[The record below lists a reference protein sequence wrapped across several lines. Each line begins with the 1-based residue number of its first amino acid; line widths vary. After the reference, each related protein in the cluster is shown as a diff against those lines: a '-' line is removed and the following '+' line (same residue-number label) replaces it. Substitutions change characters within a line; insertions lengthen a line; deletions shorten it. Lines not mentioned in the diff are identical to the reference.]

1 MSPDRARIYAWALYD
16 WANSA
21 FATTVMAGF
30 FPVFFKQY
38 WSAGHDVTES
48 TFWLGVAN
56 SGSSLIVVLFAPL
69 LGAIADRGGA
79 RKRFLGAFALLGIV
93 PTAGLWFVSQGDWT
107 TASALYVL
115 ATVGFA
121 GSLIFYDAL
130 LLDVANDSN
139 FDAVS
144 ALGFALGYLGGGL
157 LFALNVAMT
166 LAPGVFG
173 LADAAEAVRW
183 SFVTVAVWW
192 LVFSVP
198 LFMLVRERKAHVER
212 GAVRAGLRQ
221 LLATV
226 RQVRALRPVAVFLVA
241 YWCYID
247 GVDTIIRM
255 AVDYGLALGFS
266 SDSLIVALLL
276 VQFVGF
282 PAALVFGRLGARHG
296 PKRGIYVALIVYTGV
311 VIWATQM
318 QSEWEFYLLALVI
331 GLVQGGVQS
340 LSRSLYA
347 RLIPPAQS
355 AEFFGFF
362 NIMGKFAA
370 ILGPFLVGWTSL
382 ATGNPRLSLLTLLV
396 LFGLGAFF
404 LREVPMPHETP
415 RRSGEAG

>member
-1 MSPDRARIYAWALYD
+1 MPSARTRIIAWALYD

-21 FATTVMAGF
+21 FSTTVMAGF
-30 FPVFFKQY
+30 FPVFFKQF
-38 WSAGHDVTES
+38 WSAGSEVTES

-56 SGSSLIVVLFAPL
+56 SSSSIIIVLFAPL

-79 RKRFLGAFALLGIV
+79 RKRFLGLFAVMGML
-93 PTAGLWFVSQGDWT
+93 PTAGLYFVGQGEWQV
-107 TASALYVL
+107 ASALYVL

-130 LLDVANDSN
+130 LLEVAHENNLDS
-139 FDAVS
+139 VS
-144 ALGFALGYLGGGL
+144 AVGFAMGYLGGGI

-166 LAPGVFG
+166 LAPATFG
-173 LADAAEAVRW
+173 LADATEAVRW
-183 SFVTVAVWW
+183 SFITVAVWW
-192 LVFSVP
+192 LVFSIP
-198 LFMLVRERKAHVER
+198 LFLLVREREAHMGKEV
-212 GAVRAGLRQ
+212 VRAGLRQ
-221 LLATV
+221 LLETF
-226 RQVRALRPVAVFLVA
+226 RQVRALQPVAFFLLA
-241 YWCYID
+241 YWFYID

-255 AVDYGLALGFS
+255 AVDYGLALGFAS
-266 SDSLIVALLL
+266 ESLIVALLL

-282 PAALVFGRLGARHG
+282 PAALAFGYLGTLYG
-296 PKRGIYVALIVYTGV
+296 PKRGIYIALGVYTGV

-318 QSEWEFYLLALVI
+318 QSEWEFYMLAITI

-347 RLIPPAQS
+347 RLIPPGQS

-370 ILGPFLVGWTSL
+370 ILGPLLVGWTSL

-396 LFGLGAFF
+396 LFGLGVVC
-404 LREVPMPHETP
+404 LRMVHVPAPGRHAETP
-415 RRSGEAG
+415 